1 MAFNFE
7 TNPVAINNI
16 TKTLENLKTSIK
28 LQDKIVEIDSNGQEI
43 VTADS
48 DYDGLG
54 KVTINTDVPT
64 KPEEVLTE
72 TITENGLKTFNP
84 TAGSVF
90 SSASITVN
98 VPEKK
103 IEAEKT
109 VNITENKETVIT
121 PTPDNDG
128 MARVVVTTNVPQ
140 PTLEENKTQTISSNS
155 VVEVTPSSG
164 NDGMKKATITVNVPE
179 KKIEANKTQSIVT
192 NGETVITPTEGND
205 GMAKVTVNVNVPT
218 GGSGVD
224 FSVIGYDE
232 ELQQQIND
240 EVQADINYSKEKY
253 SE

>member
-16 TKTLENLKTSIK
+16 TKTLENLKNSIK

-121 PTPDNDG
+121 PT
-128 MARVVVTTNVPQ
+128 
-140 PTLEENKTQTISSNS
+140 
-155 VVEVTPSSG
+155 
-164 NDGMKKATITVNVPE
+164 
-179 KKIEANKTQSIVT
+179 
-192 NGETVITPTEGND
+192 EGND

-218 GGSGVD
+218 GGSGFD
-224 FSVIGYDE
+224 FSVIGYDG
-232 ELQQQIND
+232 ELQQQLND
-240 EVQADINYSKEKY
+240 GIQADINYSKEKY
-253 SE
+253 LE